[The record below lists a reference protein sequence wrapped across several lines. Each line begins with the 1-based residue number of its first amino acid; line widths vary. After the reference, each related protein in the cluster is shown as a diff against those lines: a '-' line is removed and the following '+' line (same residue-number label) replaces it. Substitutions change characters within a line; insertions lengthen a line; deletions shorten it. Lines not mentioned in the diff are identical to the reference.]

1 MSGEI
6 LEANKKIILPNEQ
19 LSHALFGK
27 RLANRM
33 EADDSLKACLLA
45 DWKNEE
51 YFRSQSIQAV
61 VIRLT

>member
-1 MSGEI
+1 MFGEKF
-6 LEANKKIILPNEQ
+6 EANKKIILPTEQ

-27 RLANRM
+27 RLTGRM
-33 EADDSLKACLLA
+33 EADDSLKTCLLP